1 MANSSEELLQR
12 AERIS
17 AAIATLKA
25 QIKLVEASGEI
36 APAGCCVLRY
46 QARGKQ
52 GTYWYYKLH
61 ATAAIFPTKSDQMSK
76 YKHLGKA
83 GSAAHIEALMQVSRR
98 TQIEGLQRTV
108 DALTQTWSELYD
120 ALNSQRQQ
128 PKKKKS

>member
-25 QIKLVEASGEI
+25 QIQQVEASREI

-61 ATAAIFPTKSDQMSK
+61 ACAAIFRGKSS
-76 YKHLGKA
+76 
-83 GSAAHIEALMQVSRR
+83 EAVTSRHA
-98 TQIEGLQRTV
+98 T
-108 DALTQTWSELYD
+108 SEILS
-120 ALNSQRQQ
+120 LIGFQKNF
-128 PKKKKS
+128 

>member
-1 MANSSEELLQR
+1 
-12 AERIS
+12 
-17 AAIATLKA
+17 
-25 QIKLVEASGEI
+25 
-36 APAGCCVLRY
+36 
-46 QARGKQ
+46 
-52 GTYWYYKLH
+52 
-61 ATAAIFPTKSDQMSK
+61 MSK

-120 ALNSQRQQ
+120 ALNSQRPQ